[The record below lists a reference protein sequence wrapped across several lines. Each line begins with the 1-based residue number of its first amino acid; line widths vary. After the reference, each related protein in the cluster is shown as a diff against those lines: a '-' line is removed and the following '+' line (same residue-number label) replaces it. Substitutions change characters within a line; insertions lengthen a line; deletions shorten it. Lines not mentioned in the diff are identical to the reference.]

1 MDNLLFKESFL
12 VDSLIEDSAYDNKF
26 TAADGTVYKRHS
38 NGILE
43 VIPANFD
50 VTATKNIIISC
61 GVHGNET
68 TPIELVNDL
77 VTDIVAGRIR
87 VVHRCLFVIANIEA
101 IKANKR
107 YIEEN
112 LNRLFDEA
120 PRDSTKELI
129 LADNLKIMVNSFFN
143 NTSLESRWHFDL
155 HSAIRPSKY
164 DTFAISPKSRHP
176 VRDQALFDVIETGG
190 IEAIVLANAPS
201 CTFSWYTA
209 SQLGVKSVTIELG
222 QVGPLEQNNLEKL
235 TSFDQALRSLISNQ
249 IMQRSASAKAAVIYR
264 VSRTI
269 NRINREFKFLFDD
282 DVANF
287 TSFIHGEVF
296 GHDGDKPLM
305 AKNDGEAILFPNSN
319 VELGE
324 RAALMVCEV
333 SARYEDDQLVYD

>member
-1 MDNLLFKESFL
+1 MENFLFKESFL
-12 VDSLIEDSAYDNKF
+12 VDSLNDDSTHDNKF
-26 TAADGTVYKRHS
+26 TTIDGTIFKRHS

-43 VIPANFD
+43 LIPANFD
-50 VTATKNIIISC
+50 CSVTKNIIISC

-68 TPIELVNDL
+68 TSIELVNDL
-77 VTDIVAGRIR
+77 VTDLMMGRIK
-87 VVHRCLFVIANIEA
+87 VVHRCLFVIANIDA

-107 YIEEN
+107 YIDEN

-120 PRDSTKELI
+120 PRDSTKELV
-129 LADNLKIMVNSFFN
+129 LADNLKIIANSFFK

-155 HSAIRPSKY
+155 HSATRSSQY
-164 DTFAISPKSRHP
+164 DTFAVSPKSRYP
-176 VRDQALFDVIETGG
+176 VRDKELFDLVESGG

-222 QVGPLEQNNLEKL
+222 QVRPLGQSNREKL
-235 TSFDQALRSLISNQ
+235 VCFDQTLRSFLANSVIQPPSE
-249 IMQRSASAKAAVIYR
+249 AAIIYR

-269 NRINREFKFLFDD
+269 SRMHSDFKFLFDE

-296 GHDGDKPLM
+296 GYDGDKPLM

-319 VELGE
+319 VKLGE